1 MSHLKVVNSTD
12 KPSDPLHDQ
21 MRAAVETAISNNARA
36 MLLIYETPETDVT
49 LAAIPTLKTVREGLI
64 VMANEL
70 LMRSVIESDD

>member
-1 MSHLKVVNSTD
+1 MSHLKVVNGTD

-49 LAAIPTLKTVREGLI
+49 MAPIPALKTVREGLI
-64 VMANEL
+64 VMANEM